1 MFLLIIST
9 DIKQILFEIVPI
21 LIFFL
26 IQENQTKK
34 VERTKRNENA
44 RRYIE
49 SVNSK
54 NDNDNTVR
62 KIFYKK

>member
-34 VERTKRNENA
+34 VEKTKRNENA
-44 RRYIE
+44 RRYID
-49 SVNSK
+49 SVN
-54 NDNDNTVR
+54 NTNNNDNTVR

>member
-34 VERTKRNENA
+34 VEKTKRNENA
-44 RRYIE
+44 KRYIE

-62 KIFYKK
+62 EIFYKK

>member
-34 VERTKRNENA
+34 VEKTKRNENA

-62 KIFYKK
+62 EIFYKK

>member
-34 VERTKRNENA
+34 VEKTKRNENA

-49 SVNSK
+49 SVNSE

>member
-34 VERTKRNENA
+34 VEKTKRNENA

>member
-26 IQENQTKK
+26 IQENQKKK
-34 VERTKRNENA
+34 VEKTKRNENA
-44 RRYIE
+44 KRYIE

>member
-26 IQENQTKK
+26 IQENQKKK
-34 VERTKRNENA
+34 VEKTKRNENA
-44 RRYIE
+44 KRYIE

-62 KIFYKK
+62 EIFYKK